1 MRKIAPY
8 FLTLALAGLVMAPM
22 AAQAPE
28 EKTIKGEVIDVKC
41 GKGKGHEACA
51 TSCVR
56 RGEAAGIK
64 VGEEVYMIVGDFT
77 ADKNA
82 KLVEFVAK
90 DVEVAHPSGV
100 SRFFHV
106 GTYSSDTSHDRPR
119 AVPGPFA

>member
-1 MRKIAPY
+1 MRRIAPY
-8 FLTLALAGLVMAPM
+8 FLTLALAGIVLAPVS
-22 AAQAPE
+22 AQDK
-28 EKTIKGEVIDVKC
+28 EKTIQGEVIDIKC
-41 GKGKGHEACA
+41 HKGKGHEACA

-90 DVEVAHPSGV
+90 DVEATGEIGEADGHKTIKV
-100 SRFFHV
+100 SKIALAK
-106 GTYSSDTSHDRPR
+106 TDKK
-119 AVPGPFA
+119 